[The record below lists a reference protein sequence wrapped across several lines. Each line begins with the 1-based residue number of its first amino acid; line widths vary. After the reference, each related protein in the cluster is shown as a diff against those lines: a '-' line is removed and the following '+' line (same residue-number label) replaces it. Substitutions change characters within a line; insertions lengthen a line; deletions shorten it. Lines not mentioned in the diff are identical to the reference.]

1 MARGARGVELK
12 NTKLHRKFVHTL
24 FSKCGHTGGL
34 DFMATS
40 PMPAT
45 RILIADDDAFLR
57 ELLVHKL
64 SAAGH
69 QVSTAEDGGSALF
82 QAREMSPDLVI
93 LDAMMPILDGFEVLR
108 RLRADPDTA
117 TIPVIMLTSL
127 KREED
132 IVGALKL
139 GAADYLVKPFI
150 PDELVAR
157 IGRLLPRES
166 ADETSNGDRGPD
178 SARHG

>member
-1 MARGARGVELK
+1 
-12 NTKLHRKFVHTL
+12 
-24 FSKCGHTGGL
+24 
-34 DFMATS
+34 
-40 PMPAT
+40 MPAT
-45 RILIADDDAFLR
+45 RILIADDDPFLR

-69 QVSTAEDGGSALF
+69 QVSTAEDGGSALS
-82 QAREMSPDLVI
+82 QARERTHDLIV

-108 RLRADPDTA
+108 RLRADLATA

-127 KREED
+127 RREED

-157 IGRLLPRES
+157 IGRLLPAGS
-166 ADETSNGDRGPD
+166 AHETSTGDRGPG